1 MIAGIVGAWFSVKP
15 LPMPGENP
23 PLTEILRNLLS
34 GSLDPVTLMF
44 AGLILLMLTPF
55 LRVLTAAVGFAV
67 EKDRRFTIVSLL
79 IFVMLLGELL
89 YSLQ

>member
-1 MIAGIVGAWFSVKP
+1 M
-15 LPMPGENP
+15 
-23 PLTEILRNLLS
+23 
-34 GSLDPVTLMF
+34 
-44 AGLILLMLTPF
+44 
-55 LRVLTAAVGFAV
+55 TAAVGFAV